1 MAAAVNPPATAPAS
15 SPQTDAAADSAD
27 DEDDTDTVDD
37 SDDSADLDT
46 VTSDTPEFDDP
57 TLSETADFPRYP
69 ELQPV
74 VAFWTKV
81 FSVYSR
87 NQSIIHSSIYPQ
99 KIYTVL
105 DFSDAAARMSAGEL
119 SKYREHEEARAK
131 EQVNDLLKQVNALR
145 QTPEKMDAEQR
156 RIFDLY
162 SDVPGDNR
170 FADAVDTFR
179 SQRGLKESTEIAL
192 KASEKY
198 LPSMEA
204 TFRKYGLPVTL
215 TRLPLVESSFN
226 VDAYSKAGA
235 AGIWQFIPSSARAYM
250 RLDKIVDDRRD
261 PWTSTDA
268 AARHLRD
275 DYAALHSWPLAI
287 TAYNQ
292 GRGGIAR
299 ALTAI
304 NGTTLI
310 DLIQRSNA
318 PNFGFAGR
326 NYYAEFLAATD
337 VERAYQKQNV
347 DEVKK
352 QTLRFDIVET
362 KHYVPYETLR
372 KLCGASDEVFR
383 RLNPAYRP
391 EVIEGKMYVPPGH
404 LIRVPAGSAKT
415 FEVAYAKL
423 PRSEKYDH
431 QRVYYTLHRVKHGE
445 SMGKIARHY
454 HIGLSQLLAANHMN
468 RHSTLR
474 VGRILHIPPRF
485 SHGLG
490 PVRVALSDDSPAPAS
505 SRHNRHH
512 NRKSHAYH
520 VHHVRSG
527 QTLSS
532 IAKRYDTTVAALQ
545 QINNLGNSSDIRVGM
560 TLKIPSST

>member
-1 MAAAVNPPATAPAS
+1 MAAAMNPPATADT
-15 SPQTDAAADSAD
+15 QQIAD
-27 DEDDTDTVDD
+27 DDDGPDTVDD

-57 TLSETADFPRYP
+57 TLSESADFPRYP

-105 DFSDAAARMSAGEL
+105 DFSDAAARMSAGEFA
-119 SKYREHEEARAK
+119 KYRDREEARAK
-131 EQVNDLLKQVNALR
+131 DQVNDLLKQVNALR
-145 QTPEKMDAEQR
+145 QTPDKMNTEQR
-156 RIFDLY
+156 RIFALY
-162 SDVPGDNR
+162 GDVSGDNR
-170 FADAVDTFR
+170 FIDAVGTFR
-179 SQRGLKESTEIAL
+179 SQRGLKESTEVAL

-250 RLDKIVDDRRD
+250 RLNKIVDDRRD

-299 ALTAI
+299 ALAAI
-304 NGTTLI
+304 NGTTVV
-310 DLIQRSNA
+310 DLIERSNA

-337 VERAYQKQNV
+337 VERAYQKQNA
-347 DEVKK
+347 DELKK

-362 KHYVPYETLR
+362 RHYVPYETLR
-372 KLCGASDEVFR
+372 KLCGASDEMFH

-423 PRSEKYDH
+423 PKSEKYDH

-454 HIGLSQLLAANHMN
+454 RVDLSKLLAANHMN
-468 RHSTLR
+468 RHSILR
-474 VGRILHIPPRF
+474 VGSVLHIPPRF
-485 SHGLG
+485 THSAG
-490 PVRVALSDDSPAPAS
+490 PVRVALNDSTRS
-505 SRHNRHH
+505 THHSRHHGHKGRT
-512 NRKSHAYH
+512 YH

-527 QTLSS
+527 QTLSG
-532 IAKRYDTTVAALQ
+532 IARRYDTTVAQLQ
-545 QINNLGNSSDIRVGM
+545 QINDLGNSSDIRAGM
-560 TLKIPSST
+560 TLKVPSST